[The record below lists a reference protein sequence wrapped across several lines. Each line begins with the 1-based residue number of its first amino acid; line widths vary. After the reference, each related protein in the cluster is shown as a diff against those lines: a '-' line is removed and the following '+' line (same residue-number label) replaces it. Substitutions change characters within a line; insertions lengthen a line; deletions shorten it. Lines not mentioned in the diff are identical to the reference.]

1 MIMLHVEGK
10 SLELARDFATCRA
23 CLANIARTPAAR
35 FTVAWPMEDDL
46 DLAYRMRAEDIGP
59 APEEDVVVSNHQER
73 RCSKC
78 PETLTRNF
86 RLPKTKPQLV
96 FAKQAREAGLT
107 LEELRQ
113 FRYQGLPEN
122 LRWWSALF

>member
-1 MIMLHVEGK
+1 MILLHVEGK
-10 SLELARDFATCRA
+10 SLEAARDFATCRA

-46 DLAYRMRAEDIGP
+46 ALAYRMHAEDIGP
-59 APEEDVVVSNHQER
+59 APEGDVAVSNHQER

-86 RLPKTKPQLV
+86 RLPKDQTAISVCQESKGGR
-96 FAKQAREAGLT
+96 F
-107 LEELRQ
+107 
-113 FRYQGLPEN
+113 N
-122 LRWWSALF
+122 S